1 MEFNFF
7 GKQYYV
13 GRKPKTPEP
22 QTSLVYAPYGWAIT
36 NVDGTIDKEMT
47 ATMLRNFAKTPVCR
61 RAINIIKNGI
71 LNCPWRI
78 EKVDINDENDYANE
92 IAVLERCLRQPNN
105 GDTFASLF
113 GSVIEDILTGDCGA
127 VEIVQGGDQ
136 RKPIWLYPVDGFT
149 IRVGVDRVY
158 KPTDIKYK
166 QRKING
172 DEVDLADRDLMYLRG
187 TSFTYSPLGL
197 APVEAAFKIINY
209 LLEAQKYA
217 GTVASRALPKFLIDL
232 GEGASKQ
239 DIDAFRKYFQEEI
252 VGTGNIPIIG
262 GTKGATGEQIA
273 PAGDDGLY
281 LQWQHFLTVIVA
293 YTFGVDP
300 KRFNEGSQ
308 TDRSTV
314 AEQKENILEEA
325 VIPLANIIAD
335 QINKKVLARLGY
347 ADRLVF
353 KFVFEDNETRKK
365 QKSDR
370 ILAEWN
376 ADILTLDETRQLLG
390 YPKVEGSNADYGGLL
405 KSDYKSKLNI
415 EYAKETAELQ
425 TQNAGGYNGVGKD
438 RYDNVNDDRDN
449 DDTNND

>member
-1 MEFNFF
+1 MEFTVF
-7 GKQYYV
+7 GKQFYV
-13 GRKPKTPEP
+13 GRKPNVPQP
-22 QTSLVYAPYGWAIT
+22 QTSLVYAPYGYAIT
-36 NVDGTIDKEMT
+36 NTDGTLDKEMT
-47 ATMLRNFAKTPVCR
+47 GAMLRNFAKTPVCR

-78 EKVDINDENDYANE
+78 EKADMNDENDYTVA
-92 IAVLERCLRQPNN
+92 IQTLERCLRQPNN
-105 GDTFASLF
+105 GDTFNSLF
-113 GSVIEDILTGDCGA
+113 GAVIEDILTGDCGA
-127 VEIVQGGDQ
+127 VEICMGADQ
-136 RKPIWLYPVDGFT
+136 TRPVWLYPVDGFT
-149 IRVGVDRVY
+149 IRVGVNRVH
-158 KPTDIKYK
+158 KPTDIKYR
-166 QRKING
+166 QRRIDG
-172 DEVDLADRDLMYLRG
+172 GEVDLADQDLMYLKG
-187 TSFTYSPLGL
+187 TNFTNTPLGC

-217 GTVASRALPKFLIDL
+217 STVASRAIPKFLVNL
-232 GEGASKQ
+232 GEGATKQ

-252 VGTGNIPIIG
+252 VGTGNVPIIG
-262 GTKGATGEQIA
+262 GTKGVAGEQIA

-281 LQWQHFLTVIVA
+281 LQWQHFLTVVVA

-314 AEQKENILEEA
+314 AEQKDNILEEA
-325 VIPLANIIAD
+325 VIPLANLIAD
-335 QINKKVLARLGY
+335 QINKKILARLGL

-353 KFVFEDNETRKK
+353 RFVFEDNETRKK

-370 ILAEWN
+370 VLQEFN
-376 ADILTLDETRQLLG
+376 ADILTVNEARQLLG
-390 YPKVEGSNADYGGLL
+390 YSKLAGENEAYGELL

-438 RYDNVNDDRDN
+438 RYDNVSDDRDN
-449 DDTNND
+449 DDNNND